1 MLMGQKQIIPYD
13 FKENREKIENM
24 LTELEYSRRF
34 NYIICVNME
43 YLYLYKES
51 ILSEMTFFNSK
62 ESLFVFYEKIEEGKK
77 YDVDKQVS
85 FLKENG
91 FLCTTNCLCVGVPFP
106 QLVED
111 AFKDSLK
118 KANFII

>member
-1 MLMGQKQIIPYD
+1 MGQKQIIPYD

-62 ESLFVFYEKIEEGKK
+62 ESLFVFYEKIEEGK
-77 YDVDKQVS
+77 S
-85 FLKENG
+85 
-91 FLCTTNCLCVGVPFP
+91 TMSTN
-106 QLVED
+106 
-111 AFKDSLK
+111 K
-118 KANFII
+118 